1 MISVIYKNLLNNNP
15 SPIFTNTT
23 MINTNDIDGVISEKK
38 VMESSPDPNEIKLVP
53 VVLYT
58 VYLTIKEIDKVFINS
73 IKISGK
79 EIEFTNTDKNKIL
92 ISLNE
97 NDFSDDIVID
107 YDTKQDFRENKINEL
122 GICI

>member
-38 VMESSPDPNEIKLVP
+38 VMGSSPDPNEIKLVP

-92 ISLNE
+92 IFL
-97 NDFSDDIVID
+97 
-107 YDTKQDFRENKINEL
+107 
-122 GICI
+122 

>member
-38 VMESSPDPNEIKLVP
+38 VMGSSPDPNEIKLVP

-58 VYLTIKEIDKVFINS
+58 VYT
-73 IKISGK
+73 
-79 EIEFTNTDKNKIL
+79 
-92 ISLNE
+92 
-97 NDFSDDIVID
+97 
-107 YDTKQDFRENKINEL
+107 
-122 GICI
+122 

>member
-38 VMESSPDPNEIKLVP
+38 VMGSSPDTNEIKLVP

>member
-38 VMESSPDPNEIKLVP
+38 VMGSSPDPNEIKLVP

>member
-107 YDTKQDFRENKINEL
+107 YDTKQDFIENKINEL